1 MQWYGCLGLGGSG
14 LCAYKLFRSALWS
27 IWSGV
32 VSYVVACTKM
42 INLVRVLCGAPSEIA
57 CLIINKHMT
66 IHPSYQRYHSPK

>member
-32 VSYVVACTKM
+32 VSYVVGRDD
-42 INLVRVLCGAPSEIA
+42 IDV
-57 CLIINKHMT
+57 
-66 IHPSYQRYHSPK
+66 